1 MLNRKVVKII
11 ATIISVVFVV
21 GLLFSALY
29 GIAYAD
35 TIQDQLKKADQK
47 KQEAQTKLNKVEK
60 EREKSLA
67 SQEALERE
75 LIALQNKVNDINEVI
90 SETNSKLAV
99 EETKLVEATER
110 ANIQYDNFKE
120 RFRVLCEQGPV
131 TYLEMLFSA
140 KNFCDFVD
148 KVEIATEIFEN
159 DKAIFDEMEAVKIKI
174 EESRNEILS
183 LKETQ
188 VAAKNSLTKE
198 QAELNAKKEEQKRYI
213 KSLENDA
220 AAYQKVI
227 DEEERAMAALKSKLS
242 PSLSTSSSGKS
253 YVGGE
258 FMWPSACTIITSHYS
273 PRRKNPV
280 TGVYKRHTGVDI
292 GAAYGTAI
300 LAANGGTVTLAGWNS
315 GYGNCVVIDHGGG
328 KATLYAHMSSIGVSK
343 GQAVSKG
350 QQIGRVGSTGNSTG
364 PHIHFEILI
373 NGSAV
378 DPMQY
383 FK

>member
-1 MLNRKVVKII
+1 MNRKSVKII
-11 ATIISVVFVV
+11 ATIISVIFVV

-148 KVEIATEIFEN
+148 KVEIAAEIFEN

-188 VAAKNSLTKE
+188 VAAKNSLTNE
-198 QAELNAKKEEQKRYI
+198 QAALNAKKEEQKRYI

-220 AAYQKVI
+220 AAYQRVI
-227 DEEERAMAALKSKLS
+227 DEEERAMEALKSKLS
-242 PSLSTSSSGKS
+242 SSLSTASSGKS

-258 FMWPSACTIITSHYS
+258 FMWPSACTIITSNYS

-280 TGVYKRHTGVDI
+280 TGVYKKHTGVDI

-364 PHIHFEILI
+364 PHLHFEILI

-383 FK
+383 FN

>member
-67 SQEALERE
+67 SQEALEKE
-75 LIALQNKVNDINEVI
+75 LITLQNKVNDINKVI

-148 KVEIATEIFEN
+148 KVEIASEIFEN

-242 PSLSTSSSGKS
+242 PSLSTSSSGRS

-258 FMWPSACTIITSHYS
+258 FMWPSSCTIITSHYS

-383 FK
+383 FN